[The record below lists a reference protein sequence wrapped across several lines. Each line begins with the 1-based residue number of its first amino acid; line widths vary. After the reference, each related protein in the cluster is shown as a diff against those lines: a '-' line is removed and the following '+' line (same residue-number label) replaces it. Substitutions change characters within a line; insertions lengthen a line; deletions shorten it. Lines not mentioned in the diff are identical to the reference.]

1 MAFRKYEDLPA
12 YDWEVAAKVKILQK
26 DSRFKSTLCSRDIE
40 LEILCDYLKGCDKFF
55 WRVHKTIVT
64 ASKER
69 MEAKGE
75 EVLNM
80 HQVIQRLRRLEV
92 LQDHT
97 LDRQGDFNTSLDNHE
112 KELVDI
118 ACNTFTQ
125 KQEEADKEL
134 ILKNMNFARNATV
147 HKCMEI
153 ANKFLIKNG
162 IKYHTGIYNVSVA
175 RKE

>member
-1 MAFRKYEDLPA
+1 M
-12 YDWEVAAKVKILQK
+12 
-26 DSRFKSTLCSRDIE
+26 
-40 LEILCDYLKGCDKFF
+40 
-55 WRVHKTIVT
+55 HKTLVT

-69 MEAKGE
+69 METKGE

-97 LDRQGDFNTSLDNHE
+97 LDRQGDFNTSLDYHE

-125 KQEEADKEL
+125 KQDEADKEL
-134 ILKNMNFARNATV
+134 ILKYMNFGKNTTV
-147 HKCMEI
+147 QKCMEI
-153 ANKFLIKNG
+153 ANGFLVKNG
-162 IKYHTGIYNVSVA
+162 IKYHTGIYSVSVA
-175 RKE
+175 RRTCKVTFNSDRDKRSAEATLANLRRNSKGKSNISTSRPGRKNLCW

>member
-1 MAFRKYEDLPA
+1 
-12 YDWEVAAKVKILQK
+12 
-26 DSRFKSTLCSRDIE
+26 
-40 LEILCDYLKGCDKFF
+40 
-55 WRVHKTIVT
+55 
-64 ASKER
+64 

-97 LDRQGDFNTSLDNHE
+97 LDRQGDFNTSLDYHE

-134 ILKNMNFARNATV
+134 ILKNMNFAKNTTV
-147 HKCMEI
+147 QKCVDI
-153 ANKFLIKNG
+153 AI
-162 IKYHTGIYNVSVA
+162 
-175 RKE
+175 